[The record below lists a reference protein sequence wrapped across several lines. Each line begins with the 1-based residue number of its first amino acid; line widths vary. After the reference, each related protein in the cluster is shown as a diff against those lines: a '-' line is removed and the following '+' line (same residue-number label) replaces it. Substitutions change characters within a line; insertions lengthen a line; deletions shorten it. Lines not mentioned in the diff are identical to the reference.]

1 MLSLRV
7 VTEASYMVEDARLL
21 EGQPQNWQCH
31 FCILPVE
38 EGNKDSSDSRGKGS
52 RFIVIVKQPCLIR
65 NGRNY
70 RQPTLYVVNC
80 FRGILN

>member
-31 FCILPVE
+31 FCILPVK

-52 RFIVIVKQPCLIR
+52 RFIVISEAAMFKQKWKKLLAAYCI
-65 NGRNY
+65 
-70 RQPTLYVVNC
+70 C
-80 FRGILN
+80 S